1 VEKIKEDAKRAA
13 MILSKSSE
21 VRKDVSPEPRA
32 DTKTERLE
40 QVTKQ
45 HSAQR
50 QQQQLAPAQMTKD
63 EQEAVKAIVDKKLT
77 VFSQDV

>member
-13 MILSKSSE
+13 MIKSKPSE

-50 QQQQLAPAQMTKD
+50 QQQQLAPAHMTKD

-77 VFSQDV
+77 VFSQEV